1 MDRGCWKVLNQCWG
15 RRKGEG
21 LGWWGGAGVKVQALR
36 WKQGKVLC
44 KEELEA
50 PS

>member
-1 MDRGCWKVLNQCWG
+1 MRGQKEG
-15 RRKGEG
+15 RRRG
-21 LGWWGGAGVKVQALR
+21 LVGAGVKVQALR

-44 KEELEA
+44 EEELEA